1 MRAALFTLAACAA
14 LGSTAMAQTSDFR
27 VAPNAILRAQ
37 QSHMLDGAWSVGG
50 LGPLALTTRDAGV
63 LEGELEGRP
72 CHGQYQGNAFT
83 LLCQADG
90 RGPVVLVGWAYEA
103 PPVAAT
109 ARARVA
115 AQPAEMRGQIY
126 QASLSGRARLDEVA
140 ELRAARQ

>member
-14 LGSTAMAQTSDFR
+14 LGSTAMALSGRWT
-27 VAPNAILRAQ
+27 RAGG
-37 QSHMLDGAWSVGG
+37 SGG
-50 LGPLALTTRDAGV
+50 LG
-63 LEGELEGRP
+63 
-72 CHGQYQGNAFT
+72 
-83 LLCQADG
+83 
-90 RGPVVLVGWAYEA
+90 AYEA